1 MSQEKVEIVRS
12 IYEAVNRRDWDAAFR
27 DQRPDV
33 EMTTPPGPNAGTY
46 RGREEIQGFW
56 EEVLLPFEAWTAE
69 PEQFLERDD
78 QIAVVVKVGCGP
90 RAAAPRSRTGLDS
103 CGRSAAARSCPCEC
117 SPSPRRPSE
126 PPGCGSRALTTSW
139 PAPFASSAVASA
151 APLAVN
157 PPPRACDRV

>member
-1 MSQEKVEIVRS
+1 MSGEKVEIVRS

-78 QIAVVVKVGCGP
+78 QIAVVVKGRMRPKGSSAEVEN
-90 RAAAPRSRTGLDS
+90 RTGQLWTLRGGKVVS
-103 CGRSAAARSCPCEC
+103 MRMFPKPEEALGAAGLRE
-117 SPSPRRPSE
+117 
-126 PPGCGSRALTTSW
+126 
-139 PAPFASSAVASA
+139 
-151 APLAVN
+151 
-157 PPPRACDRV
+157 